1 MVELKWDKK
10 GSMPEGQKVGKKKK
24 KKVKSSAILSPRI
37 NEAVKRRLKL
47 FDGPATSHFASWSL
61 LFGLFI
67 VYVFNLI

>member
-1 MVELKWDKK
+1 M
-10 GSMPEGQKVGKKKK
+10 QKVGKKK

-67 VYVFNLI
+67 VYVFNLILALVFGLDLPLM